1 MLALQQRKLKNCG
14 EEIVKEYIYISV
26 DDVVIVACSGNNPEN
41 PTKVT
46 LRNGMELY
54 VAEPARQV
62 AAHINSYTLNVNSYG
77 KIKIR
82 DIRRA

>member
-1 MLALQQRKLKNCG
+1 MVKMLALQQYKLKNCG
-14 EEIVKEYIYISV
+14 KEIAEERVYVSV
-26 DDVVIVACSGNNPEN
+26 DDVVIVAHSGDYSEN

-62 AAHINSYTLNVNSYG
+62 AAYINSYALNS
-77 KIKIR
+77 K
-82 DIRRA
+82 

>member
-1 MLALQQRKLKNCG
+1 MVKMLALQQRKLKSCS
-14 EEIVKEYIYISV
+14 EEVIEENVYVSV
-26 DDVVIVACSGNNPEN
+26 DDVVIVAHSMDFHEN

-62 AAHINSYTLNVNSYG
+62 AAWVNSYAISN
-77 KIKIR
+77 K
-82 DIRRA
+82 

>member
-1 MLALQQRKLKNCG
+1 MVKMLALQQRKLKNCDG
-14 EEIVKEYIYISV
+14 EMVEEYVYVSV
-26 DDVVIVACSGNNPEN
+26 DDIVIVAHSGDYYEN

-62 AAHINSYTLNVNSYG
+62 AAYINNYTFSG
-77 KIKIR
+77 K
-82 DIRRA
+82 